1 MINRWMND
9 IALSIQAK
17 IGVTSAF
24 IVWAAVGGISSLT
37 AFVFLCVTG
46 YDWLSLQLGAAFA
59 GLSMAGGFLVIALIG
74 AAFCAA
80 SRRRAKQRAILA
92 RAARAQP
99 LTPRLLDP
107 KMLSVAMHAGRTFGW
122 RRVITLVLVAVLGAQ
137 LVRTT
142 QPRAFD
148 Q

>member
-99 LTPRLLDP
+99 LTPRLFDP
-107 KMLSVAMHAGRTFGW
+107 RILGGGTQAGRAAG
-122 RRVITLVLVAVLGAQ
+122 R
-137 LVRTT
+137 
-142 QPRAFD
+142 
-148 Q
+148 